1 MLKDLLSTGIFLWGG
16 RWHLTAPGID
26 CLGLAIEVRG
36 RILPNAEQ
44 LPDFPEIYSKFSR
57 DKLPFDRVLELVSN
71 HLRTTIVGLPTVGDL
86 AVIEGD
92 RGMILGTFVGD
103 YDGVKDGVI
112 FFGIEERPIIVADCK
127 IVDLQGY
134 WRFG

>member
-1 MLKDLLSTGIFLWGG
+1 MLNDLLTTGIFLWGG

-26 CLGLAIEVRG
+26 CLGLAIEVRR
-36 RILPNAEQ
+36 RILPGAEP
-44 LPDFPEIYSKFSR
+44 LPDFPKIYTRYKR
-57 DKLPFDRVLELVSN
+57 EQLPSFQVLDMVCD
-71 HLRTTIVGLPTVGDL
+71 HPRTEPIGLPIVGDL

-103 YDGVKDGVI
+103 YDQIKDGVI
-112 FFGIEERPIIVADCK
+112 FFGIDERPIIVADCK
-127 IVDLQGY
+127 VMDLQGY